1 MVGIGAGVFSQWQSS
16 VSRCAQTSCSVIRCP
31 SNAKFGQSF
40 HAFTLSPS
48 SPGVQYPVRLPAAP
62 SFPSL
67 HRLHISHVPRVRPFM
82 CWLPTATQPPH
93 QSQLL
98 FLRCRIHCLL
108 LYRCRLTLAL
118 EYPRYSYVLPHNSEF
133 AADLDQTPPFKSH
146 YFRSTTSLR
155 SRFCGCRSLKTA
167 LHWTS
172 PMQMR

>member
-1 MVGIGAGVFSQWQSS
+1 MAVERVAVRTDVMLRDTVPFKCEVWP
-16 VSRCAQTSCSVIRCP
+16 VVP
-31 SNAKFGQSF
+31 
-40 HAFTLSPS
+40 LSPS

-67 HRLHISHVPRVRPFM
+67 HRLPHVIYPMFPVFGRSCAGYRLPLNPHI
-82 CWLPTATQPPH
+82 